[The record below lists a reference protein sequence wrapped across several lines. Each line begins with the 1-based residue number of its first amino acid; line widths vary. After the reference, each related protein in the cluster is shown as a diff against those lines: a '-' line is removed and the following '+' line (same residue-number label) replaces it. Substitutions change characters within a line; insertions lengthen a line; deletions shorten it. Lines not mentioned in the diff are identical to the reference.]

1 MTGISQLMSVYDD
14 IHVSTGGGGG
24 VGAASSDYL

>member
-24 VGAASSDYL
+24 GGGSEF